1 MKKQLTREYTFRVI
15 GILVILLLGVSKMY
29 AQANLSIADFKIAQ
43 GEVKN
48 MTIDMRNHVEI
59 RALQVQ
65 VKLPASIKLAARP
78 TIVENRQGSTV
89 DEFGNKVNAVKTL
102 NYKLK
107 EDGSCVIV
115 VNANDAIP
123 FAGTEGAVINLPLKV
138 TDGASPGMSSIKLQN
153 MELVYADGYTY
164 IRPQDESCE
173 VEVYNM
179 TTSIEYLTKDKTKM
193 VDVYGVDG
201 KRIVSGISVADI
213 EKVLPRGIYLIE
225 GYKVAVEK

>member
-1 MKKQLTREYTFRVI
+1 MKRQLIREYTFKAI
-15 GILVILLLGVSKMY
+15 GIFVILLLGATKTQ
-29 AQANLSIADFKIAQ
+29 AQANLYMADFKIAK

-48 MTIDMRNHVEI
+48 ITIDMKNHVEI

-65 VKLPASIKLAARP
+65 VKLPAAITLAARP
-78 TIVENRQGSTV
+78 TIVENRQGCTI
-89 DEFGNKVNAVKTL
+89 DEFGDKVNAVKTL

-138 TDGASPGMSSIKLQN
+138 TDEASPGMSSIKLQN

-179 TTSIEYLTKDKTKM
+179 TTSIEHLTKDKTKM

-213 EKVLPRGIYLIE
+213 EKVLPRGVYLID
-225 GYKVAVEK
+225 GYKVVIEK